1 MPAVIASDFVGKFA
15 RVSKDGG
22 GLEHGVTAS
31 CRHKHND
38 EGLDG
43 KMPSLL
49 SGIWH
54 SRSGW

>member
-1 MPAVIASDFVGKFA
+1 VGKFA

-54 SRSGW
+54 SRIGW